1 MNSSARPTLIARQAR
16 FIIAAALLFVAT
28 PVAPRAQS
36 VGDGRI
42 TRYLIVSGDSSSGSW
57 DSSDQPRIQQWR
69 SQYGSHFAWFRME
82 GADYL
87 VTDQST
93 LEQID
98 DALAPQ
104 RSVNH
109 QQGTVN
115 QHQGEVN
122 RMQSEVNAHQRD
134 VNRAQTE
141 VNRRQT
147 LVNRGGG
154 DQSDVNRMQS
164 DVNARQH
171 DVNAEQK
178 LVNREQEVVN
188 REQSVVNEAQHRAN
202 AQIRAALQAIF
213 DSARARGQ
221 AHQVR

>member
-1 MNSSARPTLIARQAR
+1 MTLPSRHAR
-16 FIIAAALLFVAT
+16 FIVAATLMFVAT
-28 PVAPRAQS
+28 QVSPRAQS
-36 VGDGRI
+36 LGDGRI

-57 DSSDQPRIQQWR
+57 DSSDQPRLDHWR
-69 SQYGSHFAWFRME
+69 SQYGSHFAWFRLD
-82 GADYL
+82 GNDYI

-93 LEQID
+93 LDQID
-98 DALAPQ
+98 DAMAPQ

-122 RMQSEVNAHQRD
+122 RMQAEVNAHQRE

-147 LVNRGGG
+147 LVNRGSA
-154 DQSDVNRMQS
+154 DQSGVNRMQS

-178 LVNREQEVVN
+178 VVNREQEVVN
-188 REQSVVNEAQHRAN
+188 KEQSVVNEAQHRAN
-202 AQIRAALQAIF
+202 AQIRSALQAIF
-213 DSARARGQ
+213 DSARAHGQ